1 MGDSSRPGAT
11 MDTGGSHACYCGS
24 CPCWPLVTALPATA
38 ARSYVR
44 VVSVT
49 HVVAKNDEATLVA
62 RVAPADAGCNV
73 VVYLRSG
80 PLAASGL

>member
-1 MGDSSRPGAT
+1 
-11 MDTGGSHACYCGS
+11 
-24 CPCWPLVTALPATA
+24 
-38 ARSYVR
+38 VR